1 MPPAPESS
9 GRPRKSAVR
18 GKRFFNREIAWVGFN
33 RRVLALA
40 ENPAIPLLERVRF
53 LTIVSSNL
61 DEFYEIRVAGLF
73 GQVESGVT
81 ERTPDGLGP
90 RATLDGVLEATRKL
104 VAAQYECWNRQLM
117 PALKRERLVCRD
129 RESMTKQEFADLE
142 GVFEREILPVLTPL
156 AVDPAHPFPQLTN
169 KALYV
174 LVRLRDRP
182 DASPHDGPRLAI
194 IPVPPIL
201 PRIWR
206 IDRSKSR
213 EAMTFTF
220 LSYIIEHF
228 AGSLFPGDRPE
239 GAWAFRITRNSDLYI
254 DEDEGGN
261 LLKKIE
267 AEIRN
272 LRRGSPVR
280 LEISKNAPD
289 EVVEALLRN
298 LDLDDEHV
306 FRVDGPVNLLRLNAI
321 LDRVDRP
328 DLCYRPFTPATPGC
342 FANPAAIFDTIAD
355 EDRLL
360 HHPYDAFTPVI
371 DFIRGAA
378 RDPQVLA
385 IKQTLY
391 RTGADSPV
399 VEALREAALNGKQ
412 VTVVVELKARFDEL
426 NNISRAK
433 ALEEAG
439 VHVVYGLVGLKTHCK
454 CCLVV
459 RREGDGLKRYA
470 HLGTGNYN
478 HRTARIYTDLSLF
491 TADPEVTAEVSD
503 LFNTLTGTARSP
515 RFKHLLVAPF
525 NLQSGIVARIKR
537 ETANALAG
545 KPARIIAKLNTLI
558 DVETINALYDAS
570 NAGVRVDLIVRGV
583 CALIPGVTGR
593 SENIRVCS
601 ILGRYLEHSRIYW
614 FENADEEPDV
624 LAGSADWMSRNF
636 VRRVE
641 CVFPI
646 RSRALRRRI
655 QNEILETL
663 LADVRDAAFLD
674 EHGDYVAAKGKP
686 RGKPASAQERFMQLA
701 EKHPRP
707 KAKGRPPGL
716 ELRPRTLDS

>member
-1 MPPAPESS
+1 MPSTS
-9 GRPRKSAVR
+9 KSTRPPLVARR
-18 GKRFFNREIAWVGFN
+18 GKQFFNREIAWVGFN

-73 GQVESGVT
+73 GQVESSVT

-90 RATLDGVLEATRKL
+90 RATLDGVLEATRTL
-104 VAAQYECWNRQLM
+104 VAAQYECWNRRLM
-117 PALKRERLVCRD
+117 PALKRERLICRD

-201 PRIWR
+201 QRIWR

-289 EVVEALLRN
+289 EVVVALLRN
-298 LDLDDEHV
+298 LDLDEEHV

-321 LDRVDRP
+321 LDQVDRP
-328 DLCYRPFTPATPGC
+328 DLCYRPFTPATPAC
-342 FANPAAIFDTIAD
+342 FANPATIFDTIAD
-355 EDRLL
+355 DDRLL

-459 RREGDGLKRYA
+459 RREGDGLRRYA

-478 HRTARIYTDLSLF
+478 HRTARVYTDLSLF

-537 ETANALAG
+537 ETANAKAG

-558 DVETINALYDAS
+558 DVETILALYEAS
-570 NAGVRVDLIVRGV
+570 SAGVAVDLIVRGV
-583 CALIPGVTGR
+583 CALIPAIPRR
-593 SENIRVCS
+593 SDNIRVHS

-614 FENADEEPDV
+614 FENADAEPDV

-646 RSRALRRRI
+646 RSRQLRRRI
-655 QNEILETL
+655 KAEILDTL
-663 LADVRDAAFLD
+663 LSDTRDTAVLD
-674 EHGDYVAAKGKP
+674 GHGEYKPIKLKPGIKPVA
-686 RGKPASAQERFMQLA
+686 SQERFMLLA
-701 EKHPRP
+701 EKHPRLRTKSP
-707 KAKGRPPGL
+707 KAAPEP
-716 ELRPRTLDS
+716 RPRMGPP